1 MTDLSKA
8 SEQDTFLS
16 EIADILK
23 VEEGAIIENG
33 RHVLYKDHLGFD
45 TIGYGRLVDR
55 KKKGAGISEEEA
67 EYLLDSDILNMM
79 DELDDRLK
87 WWRTLPINPRKAL
100 VLQAFQLGVPT
111 LMQFSNQLEAME
123 NKQFDLAAEHAL
135 KSRWHEQTPAR
146 AKRVA
151 EMIRDV

>member
-1 MTDLSKA
+1 MTDLSKPTP
-8 SEQDTFLS
+8 EDTFLS
-16 EIADILK
+16 DIAAILK
-23 VEEGAIIENG
+23 VEEGSIKENG

-45 TIGYGRLVDR
+45 TIGYGRLLDR
-55 KKKGAGISEEEA
+55 SKKGAGISEEEA
-67 EYLLDSDILNMM
+67 EYILDSDILNMM
-79 DELDDRLK
+79 DELDGRLA
-87 WWRTLPINPRKAL
+87 WWRTLPINPKKAL

-111 LMQFSNQLEAME
+111 LMKFSNQLEAMQ
-123 NKQFDLAAEHAL
+123 KKDFALAAEHAL